1 MKTFEEIEQYAK
13 KNFVP
18 IARKD
23 FVDYFKQL
31 IIDNNYH
38 EILEIGSA
46 IGYTTITVKILTLHI
61 PCCLTA

>member
-23 FVDYFKQL
+23 CQKMCLLWKKVVEDHK
-31 IIDNNYH
+31 
-38 EILEIGSA
+38 A
-46 IGYTTITVKILTLHI
+46 CLTLN
-61 PCCLTA
+61 LVF